1 MILMHALSIIVPFY
15 NSEEYITECI
25 SYIKRQRNQD
35 FELILVNDGSTDR
48 SEPLLD
54 EALADYDKKVK
65 YIKLETNQGHAHARN
80 VGMQAVETPYFMFV
94 DADDKLATYAVNFY
108 LKHIQSFDGLIAP
121 VHEFTLNMPQ
131 FVDQDRVQIK
141 YLDTTSNP
149 NSFLRKNTACNIIF
163 KTAIVKGHNLQF
175 NESLK
180 VYTDWSFILDYVQY
194 AEHFIRVIN
203 FPFYFKGEVYDPF
216 ETNTLSEQNFD
227 FLFED
232 YAKSFIDALSR
243 VKNKQTRTFIKQR
256 MLNTL
261 HNDFSPNLRETAQR
275 FATHQDA
282 LAQVVRHLGV
292 DILKEHKILFT
303 LETFALAFRKI
314 GWASSI
320 NRLRFVTRHAKRVA
334 LRQKGKELS
343 QYFLTDKDENVNNKT
358 VVFESFGGKNYS
370 DSPKYIY
377 EYMKDHYPELNYRW
391 VFTNPETN
399 RVPGEALKVKKN
411 SAAYYQAYSEAK
423 VWVSNA
429 RLPLFL
435 NKKENQTYI
444 QTWHGTP
451 LKRLANDMKV
461 VRMPGT
467 TTSLY
472 KRNFHKETSRW
483 DYLISPNRYSSEIF
497 RTAFWMPAEKTLEIG
512 YPRNDILVNRADDVA
527 LQAEIRE
534 ELNIQE
540 GKKII
545 MYAPTWRDDEFVKKG
560 SYTFKLKIDLA
571 RLQETIGDDYV
582 VLLRMH
588 YLIANALDLKGFED
602 FAIDV
607 SNYNDISRLY
617 LISDCLITDYSS
629 VMFDYGILKRPQL
642 FFPYD
647 IEKYATELRG
657 FYIDYHNDLPG
668 PIYTDPDALIEG
680 LKNIELI
687 RETYQD
693 QIEAFH
699 QRFCSMENG
708 RAAQY
713 IGDMIYNEIQK
724 SSD

>member
-1 MILMHALSIIVPFY
+1 MHALSIIVPFY

-65 YIKLETNQGHAHARN
+65 YIKLETNKGHAHARN
-80 VGMQAVETPYFMFV
+80 VGMQAAETPYFMFV

-121 VHEFTLNMPQ
+121 VHEFALNMPQ

-141 YLDTTSNP
+141 YLNTKHNP

-163 KTAIVKGHNLQF
+163 KTAIVKAHNLQF
-175 NESLK
+175 SESLK

-194 AEHFIRVIN
+194 AENFIRVTN

-243 VKNKQTRTFIKQR
+243 IKNKETRTFIKQR
-256 MLNTL
+256 MFNTL

-275 FATHQDA
+275 FETHQDA
-282 LAQVVRHLGV
+282 LAEVVRHLGV
-292 DILKEHKILFT
+292 DILKERKLLFT
-303 LETFALAFRKI
+303 LEAIALAFKKI

-334 LRQKGKELS
+334 LRQKGKERS
-343 QYFLTDKDENVNNKT
+343 QYFLTDKDDNVNNKT

-377 EYMKDHYPELNYRW
+377 EYMKDHYPELNYKW
-391 VFTNPETN
+391 VFNNPEYN
-399 RVPGEALKVKKN
+399 SVPGEVEKVQKN
-411 SAAYYQAYSEAK
+411 SNAYYQAYSEAK
-423 VWVSNA
+423 FWVSNA
-429 RLPLFL
+429 RIPLFL
-435 NKKENQTYI
+435 NKKPNQIYI

-472 KRNFHKETSRW
+472 KRNFYKEASRW
-483 DYLISPNRYSSEIF
+483 DYLVSPNRYSTEIF
-497 RTAFWMPAEKTLEIG
+497 RTAFWTPPEKVLEIG
-512 YPRNDILVNRADDVA
+512 YPRNDILVNRADDAA
-527 LQAEIRE
+527 LQQSIKE
-534 ELNIQE
+534 ELNIPE
-540 GKKII
+540 DKKII
-545 MYAPTWRDDEFVKKG
+545 MYAPTWRDDEFIKKG
-560 SYTFKLKIDLA
+560 QYTFELKIDLP
-571 RLQETIGDDYV
+571 RLQQELGDEYV
-582 VLLRMH
+582 ILLRMH
-588 YLIANALDLKGFED
+588 YLIANALDLNGYED

-607 SNYNDISRLY
+607 SNYNDISKLY

-629 VMFDYGILKRPQL
+629 VMFDYGILKRPQ
-642 FFPYD
+642 FFFAYD
-647 IEKYATELRG
+647 IEKYDKNLRG
-657 FYIDYHNDLPG
+657 FYIDYHKDLPG
-668 PIYTDPDALIEG
+668 PIYTEPGELIEG
-680 LKNIELI
+680 LKRLDAVKKEYRPRI
-687 RETYQD
+687 D
-693 QIEAFH
+693 AFYN
-699 QRFCSMENG
+699 RFCSIENG
-708 RAAQY
+708 RASQY

-724 SSD
+724 NIE

>member
-1 MILMHALSIIVPFY
+1 MHALSIIVPFY

-35 FELILVNDGSTDR
+35 FDLILVNDGSTDR

-54 EALADYDKKVK
+54 EALADYDKKAK

-131 FVDQDRVQIK
+131 FVDQDPVQIK

>member
-1 MILMHALSIIVPFY
+1 MHALSIIVPFY

-35 FELILVNDGSTDR
+35 FDLILVNDGSTDR

-54 EALADYDKKVK
+54 EALADYDKKAK

-121 VHEFTLNMPQ
+121 VHEFILNMPQ

>member
-1 MILMHALSIIVPFY
+1 MHALSIIVPFY

-343 QYFLTDKDENVNNKT
+343 KYFLTDKDENVNNKT

-370 DSPKYIY
+370 DSP
-377 EYMKDHYPELNYRW
+377 
-391 VFTNPETN
+391 
-399 RVPGEALKVKKN
+399 
-411 SAAYYQAYSEAK
+411 
-423 VWVSNA
+423 
-429 RLPLFL
+429 
-435 NKKENQTYI
+435 
-444 QTWHGTP
+444 
-451 LKRLANDMKV
+451 
-461 VRMPGT
+461 
-467 TTSLY
+467 
-472 KRNFHKETSRW
+472 
-483 DYLISPNRYSSEIF
+483 
-497 RTAFWMPAEKTLEIG
+497 
-512 YPRNDILVNRADDVA
+512 
-527 LQAEIRE
+527 
-534 ELNIQE
+534 
-540 GKKII
+540 
-545 MYAPTWRDDEFVKKG
+545 
-560 SYTFKLKIDLA
+560 
-571 RLQETIGDDYV
+571 
-582 VLLRMH
+582 
-588 YLIANALDLKGFED
+588 
-602 FAIDV
+602 
-607 SNYNDISRLY
+607 
-617 LISDCLITDYSS
+617 
-629 VMFDYGILKRPQL
+629 
-642 FFPYD
+642 
-647 IEKYATELRG
+647 
-657 FYIDYHNDLPG
+657 
-668 PIYTDPDALIEG
+668 
-680 LKNIELI
+680 
-687 RETYQD
+687 
-693 QIEAFH
+693 
-699 QRFCSMENG
+699 
-708 RAAQY
+708 
-713 IGDMIYNEIQK
+713 
-724 SSD
+724 

>member
-1 MILMHALSIIVPFY
+1 
-15 NSEEYITECI
+15 
-25 SYIKRQRNQD
+25 
-35 FELILVNDGSTDR
+35 
-48 SEPLLD
+48 
-54 EALADYDKKVK
+54 
-65 YIKLETNQGHAHARN
+65 
-80 VGMQAVETPYFMFV
+80 
-94 DADDKLATYAVNFY
+94 
-108 LKHIQSFDGLIAP
+108 
-121 VHEFTLNMPQ
+121 
-131 FVDQDRVQIK
+131 
-141 YLDTTSNP
+141 
-149 NSFLRKNTACNIIF
+149 
-163 KTAIVKGHNLQF
+163 
-175 NESLK
+175 

-343 QYFLTDKDENVNNKT
+343 KYFLTDKDENVNNKT

-429 RLPLFL
+429 RLP
-435 NKKENQTYI
+435 
-444 QTWHGTP
+444 
-451 LKRLANDMKV
+451 
-461 VRMPGT
+461 
-467 TTSLY
+467 
-472 KRNFHKETSRW
+472 
-483 DYLISPNRYSSEIF
+483 
-497 RTAFWMPAEKTLEIG
+497 
-512 YPRNDILVNRADDVA
+512 
-527 LQAEIRE
+527 
-534 ELNIQE
+534 
-540 GKKII
+540 
-545 MYAPTWRDDEFVKKG
+545 
-560 SYTFKLKIDLA
+560 
-571 RLQETIGDDYV
+571 
-582 VLLRMH
+582 
-588 YLIANALDLKGFED
+588 
-602 FAIDV
+602 
-607 SNYNDISRLY
+607 
-617 LISDCLITDYSS
+617 
-629 VMFDYGILKRPQL
+629 
-642 FFPYD
+642 
-647 IEKYATELRG
+647 
-657 FYIDYHNDLPG
+657 
-668 PIYTDPDALIEG
+668 
-680 LKNIELI
+680 
-687 RETYQD
+687 
-693 QIEAFH
+693 
-699 QRFCSMENG
+699 
-708 RAAQY
+708 
-713 IGDMIYNEIQK
+713 
-724 SSD
+724 

>member
-1 MILMHALSIIVPFY
+1 MHALSIIVPFY

-343 QYFLTDKDENVNNKT
+343 KYFLTDKDENVNNKT